1 MTQGRASG
9 RGLRETEL
17 NETTTPGSRRSAARA
32 WVYALLEEGEL
43 HSVLSRLAEAVL
55 ITLIVANVAAVAL
68 ETIPAIYARW
78 HEAFA
83 VFETIS
89 VGAYTVEYVARV
101 WCSMEDPRVAARGP
115 VHGRIAFALRPLMI
129 IDFLA
134 FAPSYLSFIFP
145 IDLRV
150 LRIFRL
156 FRLVKLARYSQALP
170 ALLGVLYAERSALFA
185 STILLISTVF
195 VAGEVMHITEG
206 TVQPKTLGTLPDAMY
221 WAITTLTTVG
231 YGDITPQT
239 PLGKF
244 VAGVTMVVG
253 LALFALPIGIIA
265 NGFVNGLNR
274 RRFAVTWSI
283 LKHQPL
289 FEGFDVE
296 ALSDILECV
305 TADVVREH
313 GQLIVAGESANAM
326 LLIVTGNAREDLDDK
341 ARVLGGGD
349 IVGPEALRHQ
359 ATYKRTVTARSDV
372 RVMALGHEDLR
383 RLARKYPLLRQR
395 VEAAIATEDDALAQ
409 KSDPESRLAELEAEN
424 AELRKTL
431 SDLMLD
437 KFVLS
442 RAKDDQ
448 RV

>member
-1 MTQGRASG
+1 
-9 RGLRETEL
+9 L
-17 NETTTPGSRRSAARA
+17 NDTTAPPSPGSRRSLLRA
-32 WVYALLEEGEL
+32 WIYALLEEGEL
-43 HSVLSRLAEAVL
+43 SSALHRIAEAFL

-68 ETIPAIYARW
+68 ETIPSVYARW
-78 HEAFA
+78 HG
-83 VFETIS
+83 VFSGFEKFS
-89 VGAYTVEYVARV
+89 VGAYTVEYLLRIWA
-101 WCSMEDPRVAARGP
+101 SMEDPRVAARGP
-115 VHGRIAFALRPLMI
+115 VQGRIAFAIRPLMI

-185 STILLISTVF
+185 SAILLISTMF

-206 TVQPKTLGTLPDAMY
+206 MVQPKTLGTLPDAMY

-231 YGDITPQT
+231 YGDITPIT

-244 VAGVTMVVG
+244 VAGVTMVLG

-265 NGFVNGLNR
+265 NGFVHGLNK
-274 RRFAVTWSI
+274 RRFAVTWTI

-289 FEGFDVE
+289 FAEFDVE
-296 ALSDILECV
+296 ALSDVLECV

-313 GQLIVAGESANAM
+313 GQIIIAGENANA
-326 LLIVTGNAREDLDDK
+326 LFIIVSGTAREDRADAEFILEN
-341 ARVLGGGD
+341 GD
-349 IVGPEALRHQ
+349 IVGPQALKHQ
-359 ATYKRTVTARSDV
+359 ATYRQTVTARSEM
-372 RVMALGHEDLR
+372 RVMAIGHEDLR

-395 VEAAIATEDDALAQ
+395 LETAIALEDAETAQ
-409 KSDPESRLAELEAEN
+409 KPDPELRLVELEKEN
-424 AELRKTL
+424 AELRNAL
-431 SDLMLD
+431 SELMLG
-437 KFVLS
+437 KIVLK
-442 RAKDDQ
+442 RAKDDETA
-448 RV
+448 